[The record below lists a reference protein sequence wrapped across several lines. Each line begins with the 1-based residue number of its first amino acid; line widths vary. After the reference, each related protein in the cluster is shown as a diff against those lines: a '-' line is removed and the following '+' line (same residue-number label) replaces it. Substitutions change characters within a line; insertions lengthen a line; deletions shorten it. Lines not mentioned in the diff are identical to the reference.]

1 SCTARKVTLPTGSV
15 PAPVTVCGGHR
26 LSVAQTCHSP
36 RVTGWTLSAKGG
48 IDIGVCGP
56 SDALRPASRS
66 GVPIVKRPPGI
77 TIISGQSEQ
86 SRNRVPAGVAAVIAA
101 RDAATT
107 APAGGGA
114 GAGASAGAGVGAD
127 VGARAGSGAGA
138 SRTPSPA
145 GAPSFA

>member
-36 RVTGWTLSAKGG
+36 RVTGWTLSANGG

-56 SDALRPASRS
+56 SDGLRPASRS
-66 GVPIVKRPPGI
+66 GVPIVNRPPGI
-77 TIISGQSEQ
+77 TIISGQPEQ

-107 APAGGGA
+107 APAGGCAGAGA
-114 GAGASAGAGVGAD
+114 GAGASAGAGAGAGAD

-138 SRTPSPA
+138 SRMPSP
-145 GAPSFA
+145 